1 MKKIKAKDTQKVMR
15 IETKNVEIVE
25 NYYTEEEINKTLG
38 KINNAIQLY
47 RYKYNLM
54 PQFIVISRPLEILLH
69 KQTNIMN
76 ERQMIM
82 INREPIEIRIIFG
95 VACFVSPEL
104 IDLEFKVY

>member
-1 MKKIKAKDTQKVMR
+1 MKEIKTKDTAKVMK

-25 NYYTEEEINKTLG
+25 SYYTEEEINKTLG

-47 RYKYNLM
+47 RYEHYYM
-54 PQFIVISRPLEILLH
+54 PQFIVISKPLEILLH

-82 INREPIEIRIIFG
+82 INREPIEIRVIFG
-95 VACFVSPEL
+95 IACFVSPEL
-104 IDLEFKVY
+104 NDLEFKVY